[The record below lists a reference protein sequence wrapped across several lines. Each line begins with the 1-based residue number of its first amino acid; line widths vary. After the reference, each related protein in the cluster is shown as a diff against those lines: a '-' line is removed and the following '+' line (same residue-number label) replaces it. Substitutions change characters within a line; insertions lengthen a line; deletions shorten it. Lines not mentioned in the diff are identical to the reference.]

1 MNIHVLWHNDP
12 QNWKLSPFLKVV
24 KSPAQFEFVY
34 VENRIGIIL
43 TKMQLELRIVQ
54 KNCTILHKDPQ
65 ESRSALR
72 IMSLEIYKL
81 GFQLSV
87 PIIQITTLL

>member
-1 MNIHVLWHNDP
+1 METIAIFESC
-12 QNWKLSPFLKVV
+12 K

-87 PIIQITTLL
+87 PIIQTSTLL